1 MRLLNATQTSLEAA
15 AAERER
21 QDSRWEPWPAAPAR
35 ERTGVRNEPAAEP
48 EDVPDDDV
56 AFEDTILGA
65 MTDGGG
71 TAQVNGYLPADED
84 EVALDAEEAGEDAIL
99 GDELDRGESKRPI
112 SAAGRA
118 VPSPHPASVDSH
130 MEIQFQRLSEK
141 ATLPAR
147 AHEGDAGMDL
157 CAAEAASIGP
167 GQRVQVGTGLAVE
180 IPEGWAGM
188 VLPRSGLALKN
199 GISLVNAPGLIDP
212 GYRGEIRV
220 LLLNTD
226 ASSEFKVAVGD
237 RVAQLVLTPFSTARP
252 VEAGGLS
259 GSERGSAGFGSSGA

>member
-1 MRLLNATQTSLEAA
+1 VKLLNATQTSLEAA
-15 AAERER
+15 AERR
-21 QDSRWEPWPAAPAR
+21 QDTEATWEPWPDP
-35 ERTGVRNEPAAEP
+35 VRRPVHAQPDDEDVDADLEP
-48 EDVPDDDV
+48 EDDDV
-56 AFEDTILGA
+56 PFEATILGA
-65 MTDGGG
+65 MTNGAG
-71 TAQVNGYLPADED
+71 TSQVNGRADVEEDDDEAEDEPSDELGGLPA
-84 EVALDAEEAGEDAIL
+84 
-99 GDELDRGESKRPI
+99 
-112 SAAGRA
+112 AARA
-118 VPSPHPASVDSH
+118 VPSPHGASVQPL

-188 VLPRSGLALKN
+188 ILPRSGLALKY
-199 GISLVNAPGLIDP
+199 GIALVNAPGLVDP

-226 ASSEFKVAVGD
+226 ANSEFKVAVGD
-237 RVAQLVLTPFSTARP
+237 RIAQMLLTPFSTARP
-252 VEAGGLS
+252 VEVETGTLS
-259 GSERGSAGFGSSGA
+259 ETERGTAGFGSSGA